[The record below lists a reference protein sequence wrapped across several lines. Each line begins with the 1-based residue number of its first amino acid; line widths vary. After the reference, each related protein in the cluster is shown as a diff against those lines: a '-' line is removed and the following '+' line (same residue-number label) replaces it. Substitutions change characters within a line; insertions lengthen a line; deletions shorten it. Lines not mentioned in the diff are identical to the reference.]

1 MMFKNIVF
9 EKENGIAVIRLNR
22 PEVMNAFDIETQEE
36 LAEAIDNIHSD
47 GNARVLIVTGTG
59 RAFCAGIDISALE
72 GMNANQG
79 REFLKKVH
87 QMMVNLVSM
96 EKPVIAAVNGF
107 ALGGGCNLALA
118 SDIIV
123 ASENAKFSQGFVK
136 IGLVSDMGGMYF
148 LPRLIGLAKAKELM
162 FFGKTMDA
170 KEAERIGMINRV
182 VPEAD
187 LERVANELAMEMARG
202 PLKPIGLMKA
212 ILNKSTHL
220 DFRSLLELEFEAQMI
235 CSQTE
240 DHKKGIQAFLER
252 KKKIRK
258 EICAKDSFHKT

>member
-1 MMFKNIVF
+1 LWEPREEKAMFKKINF

-36 LAEAIDNIHSD
+36 LAKAIEDVRSD
-47 GNARVLIVTGTG
+47 EHAKVLIVTGTG
-59 RAFCAGIDISALE
+59 RAFCAGMDITALE
-72 GMNANQG
+72 GMNADQG
-79 REFLKKVH
+79 REFLKKV
-87 QMMVNLVSM
+87 QRMMLNLVSM
-96 EKPVIAAVNGF
+96 EKPVIAAVNGY

-118 SDIIV
+118 SDIII

-136 IGLVSDMGGMYF
+136 VGLVSDMGGMYF

-162 FFGKTMDA
+162 FIGETLDA
-170 KEAERIGMINRV
+170 KEAYRIGMINRV
-182 VPEAD
+182 VPEED
-187 LERVANELAMEMARG
+187 LERVAKELATKMATG

-220 DFRSLLELEFEAQMI
+220 DFPSLLQLEFEAQEI

-240 DHKKGIQAFLER
+240 DHKKRIQAFLER
-252 KKKIRK
+252 KKK
-258 EICAKDSFHKT
+258 D

>member
-1 MMFKNIVF
+1 LWGPHKEKGMFKKIIF

-22 PEVMNAFDIETQEE
+22 PELMNAFDIETQEE
-36 LAEAIDNIHSD
+36 LAKAINDVRSD
-47 GNARVLIVTGTG
+47 ENAKVLIITGTG
-59 RAFCAGIDISALE
+59 RAFCAGIDITALE

-87 QMMVNLVSM
+87 QMILNLVSM
-96 EKPVIAAVNGF
+96 EKPVIAAVNGY

-118 SDIIV
+118 SDIII

-162 FFGKTMDA
+162 YIGETFDA

-182 VPEAD
+182 VPEED
-187 LERVANELAMEMARG
+187 LERVAKELAKQMATG
-202 PLKPIGLMKA
+202 PLKPIGLMKT
-212 ILNKSTHL
+212 ILNKSTYL
-220 DFRSLLELEFEAQMI
+220 DFPSLLELEFEAQEI

-240 DHKKGIQAFLER
+240 DHKKRIQAFLER
-252 KKKIRK
+252 KKK
-258 EICAKDSFHKT
+258 D